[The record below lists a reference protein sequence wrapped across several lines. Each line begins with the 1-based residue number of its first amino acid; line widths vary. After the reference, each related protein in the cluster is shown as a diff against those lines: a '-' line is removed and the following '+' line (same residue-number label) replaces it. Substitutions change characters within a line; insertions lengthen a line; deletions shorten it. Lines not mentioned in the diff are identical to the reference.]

1 MTHRLTR
8 LLASLGAALPA
19 LVAHAVPDSYTPV
32 TDARLINPEPSNWLQ
47 YRGNYGGWG
56 YSPLDQINAGNVGK
70 LQLAWSLATGQT
82 EGPSRRRSSTTATC
96 TSPPPALR

>member
-8 LLASLGAALPA
+8 LLAGLAAALPA
-19 LVAHAVPDSYTPV
+19 LATQAQAGHYNPV

-56 YSPLDQINAGNVGK
+56 YSPLDKINAGNVGK
-70 LQLAWSLATGQT
+70 LQLAWSLTTGQT
-82 EGPSRRRSSTTATC
+82 EGHQ
-96 TSPPPALR
+96 PPPIVKNGYMGT